1 MQQAVTN
8 GDLSEIRQ
16 LMNDFGVSTLD
27 ERDPS
32 GLLPVMRA
40 IFEGQIN
47 SLKLLIDAG
56 ADLTACDHE
65 DWNVLHVAAAMDD
78 YEAAELIISSCK
90 QVASMVQSENM
101 CQERPIDL
109 AENVKMASLLLRVD
123 LTQFRQELEIRTQV
137 TSTSTS
143 PLESEGAVL
152 QLVQGHC
159 QKHSD
164 CHSLNTFL
172 KSNTPYDTLLHLAA
186 TKNYSRLAEYICTN
200 QLMSNETRD
209 KNGWTPLHVAAY
221 YSSVDVVLVLVD
233 HNANKNSVTLNSS
246 EKPSDL
252 TEHEL
257 VLSILFA
264 GEQRSVC
271 QLVL

>member
-16 LMNDFGVSTLD
+16 LINDFGASALD
-27 ERDPS
+27 EREPS

-40 IFEGQIN
+40 IFEGQID
-47 SLKLLIDAG
+47 SLQLLIDAG
-56 ADLTACDHE
+56 ADLTACDPE

-78 YEAAELIISSCK
+78 YEAAELIICSCK
-90 QVASMVQSENM
+90 QSASMVQSENM

-109 AENVKMASLLLRVD
+109 AENVEMARLLLHVD
-123 LTQFRQELEIRTQV
+123 LTQFRQELEMGTQAI
-137 TSTSTS
+137 SISAS
-143 PLESEGAVL
+143 PIESEGAIL
-152 QLVQGHC
+152 QLVEGHC
-159 QKHSD
+159 QKHSN

-200 QLMSNETRD
+200 QLMSTESRD
-209 KNGWTPLHVAAY
+209 KNGWTPLHVATY
-221 YSSVDVVLVLVD
+221 YSSVDVVLVLAE
-233 HNANKNSVTLNSS
+233 HNVNTNSLTNSF

-257 VLSILFA
+257 VLSVLFA

-271 QLVL
+271 PLVL